1 MNMFT
6 KFIAASAIACMTTAA
21 IQAQVVT
28 TPPVFNLDP
37 AEVGVIFAADQDT
50 YFEVI
55 KDSKGNPASKWAPV
69 KWGQTCTVSEDEAG
83 DGAALRIDNLDFL
96 PEQFV
101 ATLDLSAY
109 KYLHLDIW
117 ADSDGKLDFTMQ
129 NWWPGEKFITP
140 IINLAS
146 GQWTRIDID
155 MSSFAWSKKNEVQQ
169 RTFNV
174 FKLGGE
180 AVDTKITPYPTL
192 IYMTNIIAHN
202 DDAFAAKNNVLSNE
216 TTGIQNI
223 PSVHKDMKTGKTY
236 NLSGQ
241 RVNKDYK
248 GVIIVDGKKVIRK

>member
-50 YFEVI
+50 YSDII

-117 ADSDGKLDFTMQ
+117 AGSDGQLDFAMQ
-129 NWWPGEKFITP
+129 NWWPGEKFTTP
-140 IINLAS
+140 IVNLTA

-155 MSSFAWSKKNEVQQ
+155 MSSFAWSKKNKVQQ

-180 AVDTKITPYPTL
+180 AVDTKVHPYPTL
-192 IYMTNIIAHN
+192 IYMTNVIAHN
-202 DDAFAAKNNVLSNE
+202 NDAFASANNILGNG
-216 TTGIQNI
+216 TTGLQNI
-223 PSVHKDMKTGKTY
+223 PAAQQGGKAGVTY
-236 NLSGQ
+236 NLAGQ
-241 RVNKDYK
+241 HVGKEYK
-248 GVIIVDGKKVIRK
+248 GLVIVDGKKIIRK